1 MTHLGPSLRRRR
13 RIARPWQRVVAAL
26 LVSLALNLVVLREV
40 HLDWIGKK
48 SFAEQVRP
56 VELAPLSAAQWEA
69 NRGAPRSTSRLAPI
83 VPPVV
88 VAPKPPPQTPKPPGQ
103 VVDVAPSKNNAPP
116 KDARF
121 SADRDNTVEKE
132 TRSRHARAG
141 YENTLPK
148 PTLPA
153 PREQRAEA
161 PAPRKG
167 GAASQ
172 QAVGGDGRR
181 RGSEGKGGK
190 ADVREQ
196 RARQRLALQFDPT
209 GQLRNRIREE
219 HDRQAAHGG
228 AGASEP
234 SGQGGESGSGPR
246 AGKPGPIDPG
256 KLMPSASY
264 YDRLAGGPSPDHLQD
279 VEEGEGTYLNTRE
292 WKYATYFNRIKQSV
306 ASNWDPNHELQAR
319 DPTGNVFGYK
329 DRVTILAV
337 TLNEQG
343 GLTDVLVQKTCGVD
357 FLDRTAVEAF
367 RKAQPFVN
375 PPRGLVD
382 QRGDIKFTFGFY
394 LEFGS
399 PGLRLFRGPAAQ

>member
-13 RIARPWQRVVAAL
+13 RIVRPWQRVAVALAF
-26 LVSLALNLVVLREV
+26 SLALNLVVLREV
-40 HLDWIGKK
+40 RLDWIGKK

-56 VELAPLSAAQWEA
+56 VDLAPLSAAQWEA
-69 NRGAPRSTSRLAPI
+69 NRGAPRSASRLAPI

-132 TRSRHARAG
+132 TRSRHARPG
-141 YENTLPK
+141 YQNTLPK
-148 PTLPA
+148 PSLPSPA
-153 PREQRAEA
+153 PKSA
-161 PAPRKG
+161 
-167 GAASQ
+167 GAAVAHQGGSAG
-172 QAVGGDGRR
+172 QAANGDGRKA
-181 RGSEGKGGK
+181 GTEGKGGETK
-190 ADVREQ
+190 VREQ

-209 GQLRNRIREE
+209 GQLQNQIREE
-219 HDRQAAHGG
+219 RDRQAASGR
-228 AGASEP
+228 AGAAGP
-234 SGQGGESGSGPR
+234 PGQGGEGGSGPR

-256 KLMPSASY
+256 KLMPSASF
-264 YDRLAGGPSPDHLQD
+264 YDRLSGGPSPDHLKD

-292 WKYATYFNRIKQSV
+292 WKYATYFNRIKQGV
-306 ASNWDPNHELQAR
+306 AASWDPNHELQAR

-337 TLNEQG
+337 TLNDQG
-343 GLTDVLVQKTCGVD
+343 GLTDVLVQKTCGAD
-357 FLDRTAVEAF
+357 FLDRTAIEAF

-375 PPRGLVD
+375 PPRGLAD
-382 QRGDIKFTFGFY
+382 EHGEIKFTFGFY

-399 PGLRLFRGPAAQ
+399 PGLRLFRGPAGQ